1 MRLLSRL
8 SLLGLCTCL
17 VATPLLAASNTRA
30 VQKKQAEAERAELQQ
45 KLSTLKRDINKTENA
60 KDQAADALAESE
72 QAISEANRS
81 LRDLQDEQAQTSQR
95 LRILEEQHSKLQHKV
110 DQQKNRLANFLK
122 RQYVNGSNDRV
133 KLLLSGDNPNRI
145 NRELQ
150 YMSYLSQTQA
160 KMIEG
165 LRASMQEVEKNTT
178 EAKEAKDEL
187 DEIAAE
193 EVAHKNDLEKQK
205 KRHSQ
210 LVAQLADKL
219 SHQKKQADTLERD
232 EQRLGELVTRLNK
245 LIEEQAKAERERAAQ
260 EEKLRQERIAAQKA
274 RQAQLAAEAAQR
286 EKTQGQK
293 PAKPVK
299 KPEPEPE
306 PEPVKP
312 AKPEPALASDFKLQK
327 GQMRLPVKGEVLARF
342 GTKRGDGPSWKG
354 MLIKAP
360 EGAEV
365 KAIASGKVIFVDWL
379 KGYGN
384 LIIVDHGNQYWSLYG
399 YNQAVLKHVGDT
411 VKTGDIIAHVGNTGG
426 NDEAGLY
433 FEMRYQMRAIDPQSW
448 LGIK

>member
-1 MRLLSRL
+1 MRLIYRL
-8 SLLGLCTCL
+8 SLLGVCASLA
-17 VATPLLAASNTRA
+17 VSPVLAASTTRT

-45 KLSTLKRDINKTENA
+45 KLSALKRDINKTESA

-81 LRDLQDEQAQTSQR
+81 LRDLQDEQEQTSKR
-95 LRILEEQHSKLQHKV
+95 LRVLEEQHSKLQQKV

-145 NRELQ
+145 NRDLQ

-160 KMIEG
+160 KMIES
-165 LRASMQEVEKNTT
+165 LRQTMQDVEKNTAD
-178 EAKEAKDEL
+178 AKEAKEEL
-187 DEIAAE
+187 DDIAAE
-193 EVAHKNDLEKQK
+193 EIAHKSDLEKQK
-205 KRHSQ
+205 KRHAQLISQ
-210 LVAQLADKL
+210 LSDKL
-219 SHQKKQADTLERD
+219 KNQRKQADTLERD

-245 LIEEQAKAERERAAQ
+245 LIEEQARLERERAAQ
-260 EEKLRQERIAAQKA
+260 EEKLRQERLAAQKA
-274 RQAQLAAEAAQR
+274 RLAQQQAEAAQR
-286 EKTQGQK
+286 EKAGQK
-293 PAKPVK
+293 PAKPAK
-299 KPEPEPE
+299 TPEPEAE
-306 PEPVKP
+306 PIKT
-312 AKPEPALASDFKLQK
+312 AKPEPAPASDFNQHK
-327 GQMRLPVKGEVLARF
+327 GQMRLPVKGEILARF

-365 KAIASGKVIFVDWL
+365 KAIASGKVIFADWY

-384 LIIVDHGNQYWSLYG
+384 MIIVDHGNQYWSLYG
-399 YNQAVLKHVGDT
+399 NNQAVLKHVGDV
-411 VKTGDIIAHVGNTGG
+411 VKNGDIIAHVGNTGG
-426 NDEAGLY
+426 NEEPGLY
-433 FEMRYQMRAIDPQSW
+433 FEMRYQLRAIDPQSW

>member
-1 MRLLSRL
+1 M
-8 SLLGLCTCL
+8 
-17 VATPLLAASNTRA
+17 AASNNRA
-30 VQKKQAEAERAELQQ
+30 QQKKQAESERAELQQ
-45 KLSTLKRDINKTENA
+45 KLSALKRDMNKTESA
-60 KDQAADALAESE
+60 KDQASDALAESE
-72 QAISEANRS
+72 KAISEANRS
-81 LRDLQDEQAQTSQR
+81 LRDLQDEQAQTSKR
-95 LRILEEQHSKLQHKV
+95 LQVLQEQHAKLQQKV
-110 DQQKNRLANFLK
+110 EQQKTRLANFLK

-165 LRASMQEVEKNTT
+165 LRLTMQEVEKNTQD
-178 EAKEAKDEL
+178 AKEAKEEL

-193 EVAHKNDLEKQK
+193 ELAHKADLEKQK

-219 SHQKKQADTLERD
+219 SNQKKQADTLERD

-274 RQAQLAAEAAQR
+274 KLAQQQAEAAQR
-286 EKTQGQK
+286 EKNQAQK

-299 KPEPEPE
+299 TPEPEPE
-306 PEPVKP
+306 PIKL
-312 AKPEPALASDFKLQK
+312 AKPEAAPANDFNQQK
-327 GQMRLPVKGEVLARF
+327 GQMRLPVKGEILARF

-365 KAIASGKVIFVDWL
+365 KAIASGKVIFADWY

-384 LIIVDHGNQYWSLYG
+384 MIIVDHGNQYWSLYG
-399 YNQAVLKHVGDT
+399 NNQAVLKHVGDA
-411 VKTGDIIAHVGNTGG
+411 VKSGEIIARVGNSGG
-426 NDEAGLY
+426 NEEAGLY
-433 FEMRYQMRAIDPQSW
+433 FEMRYQLRAIDPQSW

>member
-1 MRLLSRL
+1 M
-8 SLLGLCTCL
+8 
-17 VATPLLAASNTRA
+17 AASNNRA
-30 VQKKQAEAERAELQQ
+30 QQKKQAESERAELQQ
-45 KLSTLKRDINKTENA
+45 KLSALKRDMNKTESA
-60 KDQAADALAESE
+60 KDQASDALAESE
-72 QAISEANRS
+72 KAISEANRS
-81 LRDLQDEQAQTSQR
+81 LRDLQDEQAQTSKR
-95 LRILEEQHSKLQHKV
+95 LQVLQEQHAKLQQKV
-110 DQQKNRLANFLK
+110 EQQKTRLANFLK

-165 LRASMQEVEKNTT
+165 LRLTMQEVEKNTQD
-178 EAKEAKDEL
+178 AKEAKEEL

-193 EVAHKNDLEKQK
+193 ELAHKADLEKQK

-219 SHQKKQADTLERD
+219 SNQKKQADTLERD

-274 RQAQLAAEAAQR
+274 KLAQQQAEAAQR
-286 EKTQGQK
+286 EKNQAQK

-299 KPEPEPE
+299 TPEPE
-306 PEPVKP
+306 PEPVKL
-312 AKPEPALASDFKLQK
+312 AKPEAAPASDFNQQK
-327 GQMRLPVKGEVLARF
+327 GQMRLPVKGEILARF

-365 KAIASGKVIFVDWL
+365 KAIASGKVIFADWY

-384 LIIVDHGNQYWSLYG
+384 MIIVDHGNQYWSLYG
-399 YNQAVLKHVGDT
+399 NNQAVLKHVGDA
-411 VKTGDIIAHVGNTGG
+411 VKSGEIIARVGNSGG
-426 NDEAGLY
+426 NEEAGLY
-433 FEMRYQMRAIDPQSW
+433 FEMRYQLRAIDPQSW

>member
-1 MRLLSRL
+1 MLLIYRL
-8 SLLGLCTCL
+8 SLLGVCASLA
-17 VATPLLAASNTRA
+17 VSPVLAASTTRT

-45 KLSTLKRDINKTENA
+45 KLSALKRDINKTESA

-81 LRDLQDEQAQTSQR
+81 LRDLQDEQEQTSKR
-95 LRILEEQHSKLQHKV
+95 LRVLEEQHSKLQQKV

-145 NRELQ
+145 NRDLQ

-160 KMIEG
+160 KMIES
-165 LRASMQEVEKNTT
+165 LRQTMQDVEKNTAD
-178 EAKEAKDEL
+178 AKEAKEEL
-187 DEIAAE
+187 DDIAAE
-193 EVAHKNDLEKQK
+193 EIAHKSDLEKQK
-205 KRHSQ
+205 KRHAQLISQ
-210 LVAQLADKL
+210 LSDKL
-219 SHQKKQADTLERD
+219 KNQRKQADTLERD

-245 LIEEQAKAERERAAQ
+245 LIEEQARLERERAAQ
-260 EEKLRQERIAAQKA
+260 EEKLRQERLAAQKA
-274 RQAQLAAEAAQR
+274 RLAQQQAEAAQR
-286 EKTQGQK
+286 EKTGQK
-293 PAKPVK
+293 PAKPTK
-299 KPEPEPE
+299 TPEPEA
-306 PEPVKP
+306 EPVKT
-312 AKPEPALASDFKLQK
+312 AKPEPAPASDFNQHK
-327 GQMRLPVKGEVLARF
+327 GQMRLPVKGEILARF

-365 KAIASGKVIFVDWL
+365 KAIASGKVIFADWY

-384 LIIVDHGNQYWSLYG
+384 MIIVDHGNQYWSLYG
-399 YNQAVLKHVGDT
+399 NNKAVLKHVGDV
-411 VKTGDIIAHVGNTGG
+411 VKNGDIIAHVGNTGG
-426 NDEAGLY
+426 NEEPGLY
-433 FEMRYQMRAIDPQSW
+433 FEMRYQLRAIDPQSW

>member
-1 MRLLSRL
+1 MRLIYRL
-8 SLLGLCTCL
+8 SLLGVCASLA
-17 VATPLLAASNTRA
+17 VSPVLAASTTRT

-45 KLSTLKRDINKTENA
+45 KLSALKRDINKTESA

-81 LRDLQDEQAQTSQR
+81 LRDLQDEQEQTSKR
-95 LRILEEQHSKLQHKV
+95 LRVLEEQHSKLQQKV

-145 NRELQ
+145 NRDLQ

-160 KMIEG
+160 KMIES
-165 LRASMQEVEKNTT
+165 LRQTMQDVEKNTAD
-178 EAKEAKDEL
+178 AKEAKEEL
-187 DEIAAE
+187 DDIAAE
-193 EVAHKNDLEKQK
+193 EIAHKSDLEKQK
-205 KRHSQ
+205 KRHAQLISQ
-210 LVAQLADKL
+210 LSDKL
-219 SHQKKQADTLERD
+219 KNQRKQADTLERD

-245 LIEEQAKAERERAAQ
+245 LIEEQARLERERAAQ
-260 EEKLRQERIAAQKA
+260 EEKLRQERLAAQKA
-274 RQAQLAAEAAQR
+274 RLAQQQAEAAQR
-286 EKTQGQK
+286 EKTGQK
-293 PAKPVK
+293 PAKPTK
-299 KPEPEPE
+299 TPEPEA
-306 PEPVKP
+306 EPVKT
-312 AKPEPALASDFKLQK
+312 AKPEPAPASDFNQHK
-327 GQMRLPVKGEVLARF
+327 GQMRLPVKGEILARF

-365 KAIASGKVIFVDWL
+365 KAIASGKVIFADWY

-384 LIIVDHGNQYWSLYG
+384 MIIVDHGNQYWSLYG
-399 YNQAVLKHVGDT
+399 NNQAVLKHVGDV
-411 VKTGDIIAHVGNTGG
+411 VKNGDIIAHVGNTGG
-426 NDEAGLY
+426 NEEPGLY
-433 FEMRYQMRAIDPQSW
+433 FEMRYQLRAIDPQSW

>member
-1 MRLLSRL
+1 MLLIYRL
-8 SLLGLCTCL
+8 SLLGVCASLA
-17 VATPLLAASNTRA
+17 VSPVLAASTTRT

-45 KLSTLKRDINKTENA
+45 KLSALKRDINKTESA

-81 LRDLQDEQAQTSQR
+81 LRDLQDEQEQTSKR
-95 LRILEEQHSKLQHKV
+95 LRVLEEQHSKLQQKV

-145 NRELQ
+145 NRDLQ

-160 KMIEG
+160 KMIES
-165 LRASMQEVEKNTT
+165 LRQTMQDVEKNTAD
-178 EAKEAKDEL
+178 AKEAKEEL
-187 DEIAAE
+187 DDIAAE
-193 EVAHKNDLEKQK
+193 EIAHKSDLEKQK
-205 KRHSQ
+205 KRHAQLISQ
-210 LVAQLADKL
+210 LSDKL
-219 SHQKKQADTLERD
+219 KNQRKQADTLERD

-245 LIEEQAKAERERAAQ
+245 LIEEQARLERERAAQ
-260 EEKLRQERIAAQKA
+260 EEKLRQERLAAQKA
-274 RQAQLAAEAAQR
+274 RLAQQQAEAAQR
-286 EKTQGQK
+286 EKTGQK
-293 PAKPVK
+293 PAKPTK
-299 KPEPEPE
+299 TPEPEA
-306 PEPVKP
+306 EPVKT
-312 AKPEPALASDFKLQK
+312 AKPEPAPASDFNQHK
-327 GQMRLPVKGEVLARF
+327 GQMRLPVKGEILARF

-365 KAIASGKVIFVDWL
+365 KAIASGKVIFADWY

-384 LIIVDHGNQYWSLYG
+384 MIIVDHGNQYWSLYG
-399 YNQAVLKHVGDT
+399 NNQAVLKHVGDV
-411 VKTGDIIAHVGNTGG
+411 VKNGDIIAHVGNTGG
-426 NDEAGLY
+426 NEEPGLY
-433 FEMRYQMRAIDPQSW
+433 FEMRYQLRAIDPQSW